1 MGEDKIISLLKQGA
15 GEGLFNNDFVTTIN
29 QWMDRGGPN
38 SYPAIIAHLEKIVTP
53 SADGGGKDTQK
64 MIDKMKY
71 TDGDDYG
78 YNVGAPSVEE
88 SLVNPL
94 DVTGV
99 DTENPEGG
107 APYAAEIGAED
118 SYDKSEL
125 NLRERVRNI
134 LKEN

>member
-15 GEGLFNNDFVTTIN
+15 GEGLFNNDFVNTIN

-38 SYPAIIAHLEKIVTP
+38 SYPAIIAHLEKIVKP
-53 SADGGGKDTQK
+53 SADGGKEDTQG
-64 MIDKMKY
+64 MIDIMKY
-71 TDGDDYG
+71 EDPYM
-78 YNVGAPSVEE
+78 EE
-88 SLVNPL
+88 SIVNPL

-99 DTENPEGG
+99 GTDNPEGG

-134 LKEN
+134 LKES